1 MRLLT
6 CMIAV
11 FILISLNTN
20 ALTVINEFM
29 YNPPGED
36 NNKEFIE
43 IYSEDYKNLSDF
55 IIEDSSSDDVL
66 KLSYYYDSNYSLIV
80 EDGFDY
86 NDINASIY
94 TVGATIGNNLNN
106 DKDVIILRNQD
117 RNIIDLVVYSS
128 NFGGDEK
135 SLEKI
140 SLNSL
145 SSDKSSWIETT
156 SQGTPGRENLIIKN
170 YTALKIN
177 EFLPDP
183 IGEDD
188 AQMPKGEFIELYNS
202 GNEDLDI
209 NGLYFE
215 DLAGHKLITDNTH
228 TISTEIKANNFLVI
242 YANGF
247 SGLLNNDQD
256 EIKLYYSNSLIDKV
270 SYSNSKE
277 GFSWNKF
284 NDMWILN
291 LPSPGE
297 KNIENYDF
305 NTPRIEIKDISIG
318 NDEKVRFGENF
329 EVKINVYKGNSNKNS
344 INVYVTDGDK
354 KLSEVTNFNVFGK
367 YVNYSLNIPVLLDDN
382 CDNKFKDGNYDLI
395 VSGLDLEIKKDIKA
409 EGIINSL
416 CNTPVRKIE
425 DDINLEFLEIP
436 GKIEKDKEVNVKLKI
451 DNNSTNNIKLDVWSY
466 LYNGPVSISGEREE
480 NLKTINLPR
489 DGSLIL
495 DLKNEIDVHTEPGDY
510 KLKVKVKKEGR
521 KTTNDFTTDI
531 KVLDISNKETKN
543 LTNENKVSGK
553 VIYESS
559 DIKAKNLG
567 LIILDIILIL
577 IIALLL
583 FRKSL

>member
-329 EVKINVYKGNSNKNS
+329 EVKINIYKGDSNKNS

>member
-156 SQGTPGRENLIIKN
+156 SQGTPGREHLIIKN

-270 SYSNSKE
+270 S
-277 GFSWNKF
+277 
-284 NDMWILN
+284 
-291 LPSPGE
+291 
-297 KNIENYDF
+297 
-305 NTPRIEIKDISIG
+305 
-318 NDEKVRFGENF
+318 
-329 EVKINVYKGNSNKNS
+329 
-344 INVYVTDGDK
+344 
-354 KLSEVTNFNVFGK
+354 
-367 YVNYSLNIPVLLDDN
+367 
-382 CDNKFKDGNYDLI
+382 
-395 VSGLDLEIKKDIKA
+395 
-409 EGIINSL
+409 
-416 CNTPVRKIE
+416 
-425 DDINLEFLEIP
+425 
-436 GKIEKDKEVNVKLKI
+436 
-451 DNNSTNNIKLDVWSY
+451 
-466 LYNGPVSISGEREE
+466 
-480 NLKTINLPR
+480 
-489 DGSLIL
+489 
-495 DLKNEIDVHTEPGDY
+495 
-510 KLKVKVKKEGR
+510 
-521 KTTNDFTTDI
+521 
-531 KVLDISNKETKN
+531 
-543 LTNENKVSGK
+543 
-553 VIYESS
+553 
-559 DIKAKNLG
+559 
-567 LIILDIILIL
+567 
-577 IIALLL
+577 
-583 FRKSL
+583 

>member
-1 MRLLT
+1 
-6 CMIAV
+6 MITA
-11 FILISLNTN
+11 FILISFNTN

-29 YNPPGED
+29 YNPLGED
-36 NNKEFIE
+36 NNKEFVE

-55 IIEDSSSDDVL
+55 IIEDSSSEDTL
-66 KLSYYYDSNYSLIV
+66 KLAYYYDSNYSLIV
-80 EDGFDY
+80 EDGFNY
-86 NDINASIY
+86 SNINASIY

-106 DKDVIILRNQD
+106 DKDVIILRDQD
-117 RNIIDLVVYSS
+117 RKIIDLVAYSS
-128 NFGGDEK
+128 DFGGTEK
-135 SLEKI
+135 SLERI
-140 SLNSL
+140 SFNSL
-145 SSDKSSWIETT
+145 SSEKSSWIETT

-170 YTALKIN
+170 YTTLKIN

-188 AQMPKGEFIELYNS
+188 APMPKGEFIEIYNS
-202 GNEDLDI
+202 GDEDLEI

-215 DLAGHKLITDNTH
+215 DLAGHKLVIDDTH
-228 TISTEIKANNFLVI
+228 AISTEIKANSFLVI

-256 EIKLYYSNSLIDKV
+256 EIKLYYSNLLIDKV
-270 SYSNSKE
+270 SYSNTKE
-277 GFSWNKF
+277 GFSWNEF
-284 NDMWILN
+284 NDIWTLN

-297 KNIENYDF
+297 KNIENFDF
-305 NTPRIEIKDISIG
+305 NTPRINIKDISIG
-318 NDEKVRFGENF
+318 NDKKVRFGENF

-344 INVYVTDGDK
+344 VNVYVTDGDK

-367 YVNYSLNIPVLLDDN
+367 YVNYSLNVPVLLDDN

-395 VSGLDLEIKKDIKA
+395 VSGLDLELKEDIKV

-416 CNTPVRKIE
+416 CNTPVRKVE
-425 DDINLEFLEIP
+425 DDINLEFLGIP
-436 GKIEKDKEVNVKLKI
+436 DKIEKDKEVNVKLKI
-451 DNNSTNNIKLDVWSY
+451 DNNSTDNIKLDVWSY

-489 DGSLIL
+489 DSSLIL

-531 KVLDISNKETKN
+531 KVLDISNEEIKN
-543 LTNENKVSGK
+543 LTDENKISGK

-559 DIKAKNLG
+559 DVKAKNLG

-577 IIALLL
+577 IIILLL

>member
-277 GFSWNKF
+277 GFSWNRF

>member
-1 MRLLT
+1 
-6 CMIAV
+6 MIAV

>member
-1 MRLLT
+1 
-6 CMIAV
+6 MITA
-11 FILISLNTN
+11 FILISFNVN

-29 YNPPGED
+29 YNPPDED

-43 IYSEDYKNLSDF
+43 IYSEDFQNLSNF
-55 IIEDSSSDDVL
+55 IIEDSSSEDVL
-66 KLSYYYDSNYSLIV
+66 KLAYYYDSNYSLIV
-80 EDGFDY
+80 EDGFNY
-86 NDINASIY
+86 SNINASIY

-106 DKDVIILRNQD
+106 DKDIIILRDQD
-117 RNIIDLVVYSS
+117 RKIIDLVAYSS
-128 NFGGDEK
+128 DFGGKEK
-135 SLEKI
+135 SLERI
-140 SLNSL
+140 SFNSL
-145 SSDKSSWIETT
+145 SSEKSSWIETT
-156 SQGTPGRENLIIKN
+156 SEGTPGRENLIIKN
-170 YTALKIN
+170 YSMLKIN

-183 IGEDD
+183 VGEDD
-188 AQMPKGEFIELYNS
+188 APMPKGEFIELYNS
-202 GNEDLDI
+202 GDEHLDI

-215 DLAGHKLITDNTH
+215 DIVGHKLIIDDTH
-228 TISTEIKANNFLVI
+228 ASSTEIKANNFLVI

-256 EIKLYYSNSLIDKV
+256 EIKLYYSNLLIDKV

-284 NDMWILN
+284 NDMWRLN

-297 KNIENYDF
+297 KNIENF
-305 NTPRIEIKDISIG
+305 NFNIPRIDIKNIG
-318 NDEKVRFGENF
+318 LVKDEKIRFGENF

-344 INVYVTDGDK
+344 INVYVTDGDR

-367 YVNYSLNIPVLLDDN
+367 YVNYSLNVPVLLDDN
-382 CDNKFKDGNYDLI
+382 CNNKFKDGNYDLI
-395 VSGLDLEIKKDIKA
+395 VSGLDLEIKEDIKI

-416 CNTPVRKIE
+416 CNTPTRKIE
-425 DDINLEFLEIP
+425 DDINLEFLEVP
-436 GKIEKDKEVNVKLKI
+436 DKIEKDKEVNVKLKI
-451 DNNSTNNIKLDVWSY
+451 DNNSTDNIKLYVWSY

-480 NLKTINLPR
+480 NLKTINLPK
-489 DGSLIL
+489 DSSLIL
-495 DLKNEIDVHTEPGDY
+495 DLKNDIDEHTESGDY

-521 KTTNDFTTDI
+521 KTSNDFTTDI
-531 KVLDISNKETKN
+531 KVLDINNEGITN

-559 DIKAKNLG
+559 DIKTKNLS

-577 IIALLL
+577 LIALLL